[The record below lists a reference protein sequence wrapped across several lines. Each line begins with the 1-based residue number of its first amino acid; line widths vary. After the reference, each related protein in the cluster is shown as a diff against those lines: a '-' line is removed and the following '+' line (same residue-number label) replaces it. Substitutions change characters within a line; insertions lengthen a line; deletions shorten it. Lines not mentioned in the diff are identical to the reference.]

1 MLRQLVAAGMLMIAA
16 AITTSATASEA
27 QAATPAASET
37 LTLGGGCFW
46 CLEAVFDELKGVSSV
61 VSGYAGGH
69 VKNPTYEQVSD
80 GGTGHAEVVQITFDP
95 RVVSRDVIL
104 QAFFTIHDPTTLNRQ
119 GNDVGEQ
126 YRSVAF
132 YRDAEQKA
140 AIEKA
145 IAETEASHEWN
156 GKIVTQVVPLTQFYK
171 AENYHQEYF
180 KLHGTQPYCQLVI
193 APKVAKFRKVFH
205 DRLK

>member
-1 MLRQLVAAGMLMIAA
+1 MLRSLFAALLLVTTTLAANAA
-16 AITTSATASEA
+16 ATDARDATT
-27 QAATPAASET
+27 ET

-46 CLEAVFDELKGVSSV
+46 CIEAVFDELKGVSSV
-61 VSGYAGGH
+61 ESGYAGGR
-69 VKNPTYEQVSD
+69 VANPSYTQVSE
-80 GGTGHAEVVQITFDP
+80 GRTGHAEVVQITFDP

-104 QAFFTIHDPTTLNRQ
+104 QVFFTIHDPTTLNRQ

-132 YRDAEQKA
+132 YRNAEQKT

-145 IAETEASHEWN
+145 IADAAASGAWSSP
-156 GKIVTQVVPLTQFYK
+156 IVTQVMPFKQFYK
-171 AENYHQEYF
+171 AEDYHQEYF
-180 KLHGTQPYCQLVI
+180 KLHGTEPYCQLVI
-193 APKVAKFRKVFH
+193 APKVAKFRKLFH

>member
-1 MLRQLVAAGMLMIAA
+1 MLRSLFAALLLVTTTLAANAA
-16 AITTSATASEA
+16 ATDARDATT
-27 QAATPAASET
+27 ET

-46 CLEAVFDELKGVSSV
+46 CIEAVFDELKGVSSV
-61 VSGYAGGH
+61 ESGYAGGR
-69 VKNPTYEQVSD
+69 VANPSYTQVSE
-80 GGTGHAEVVQITFDP
+80 GRTGHAEVVQITFDP

-104 QAFFTIHDPTTLNRQ
+104 QVFFTIHDPTTLNRQ

-132 YRDAEQKA
+132 YRSPEQKA

-145 IAETEASHEWN
+145 IAETDASGAWR
-156 GKIVTQVVPLTQFYK
+156 GKAVTQVVPLVKFYK
-171 AENYHQEYF
+171 AEDYHQEYF
-180 KLHGTQPYCQLVI
+180 KLHGTQPYCQLVV

>member
-1 MLRQLVAAGMLMIAA
+1 M
-16 AITTSATASEA
+16 E
-27 QAATPAASET
+27 
-37 LTLGGGCFW
+37 
-46 CLEAVFDELKGVSSV
+46 SV
-61 VSGYAGGH
+61 YAGGR
-69 VKNPTYEQVSD
+69 VPNPTYAQVSEGD
-80 GGTGHAEVVQITFDP
+80 TGHAEVVQITFDP

-104 QAFFTIHDPTTLNRQ
+104 QVFFTIHDPTTLDRQ

-132 YRDAEQKA
+132 YRNAEQKA

-145 IAETEASHEWN
+145 IAAAGTEWQ

-171 AENYHQEYF
+171 AENYRQEYF

-193 APKVAKFRKVFH
+193 APKVTKFRKVFTTA
-205 DRLK
+205 